1 MAFVFEQA
9 GGAATNG
16 TERILDLAPK
26 GVHARTPLV
35 LGSRADVEVFREFA
49 TGAR

>member
-16 TERILDLAPK
+16 SERILDLIPK
-26 GVHARTPLV
+26 GVHARTPVV
-35 LGSRADVEVFREFA
+35 LGSRADVATFREFF